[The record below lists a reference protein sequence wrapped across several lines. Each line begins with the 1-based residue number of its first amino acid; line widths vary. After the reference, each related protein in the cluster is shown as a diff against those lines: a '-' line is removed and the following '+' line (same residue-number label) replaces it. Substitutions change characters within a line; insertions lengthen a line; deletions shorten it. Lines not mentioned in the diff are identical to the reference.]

1 MTPRSAQGRTGSTR
15 TQPAPPKSQDLLSN
29 DTCPDLSR
37 RDPRTTL
44 FVQTLIA
51 ASIPQEITTI
61 MAFALRLLARRLS
74 SLT

>member
-1 MTPRSAQGRTGSTR
+1 MTPRSAQGRTGCTR

-74 SLT
+74 SLK